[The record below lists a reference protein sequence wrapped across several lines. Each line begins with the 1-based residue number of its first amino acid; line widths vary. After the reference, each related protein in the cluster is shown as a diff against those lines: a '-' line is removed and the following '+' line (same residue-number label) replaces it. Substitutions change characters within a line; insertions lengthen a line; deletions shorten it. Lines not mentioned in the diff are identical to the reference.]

1 MEAGAGGWRI
11 TTIKELLQ
19 DYHDSFNSF
28 FLFFFSFTVNLDLN
42 RFLMGCY

>member
-11 TTIKELLQ
+11 TTIKELLL

-28 FLFFFSFTVNLDLN
+28 FYFFLFTVNLDLD

>member
-11 TTIKELLQ
+11 TTIKELLL

-28 FLFFFSFTVNLDLN
+28 FFFFFIYSEFGL
-42 RFLMGCY
+42 R

>member
-19 DYHDSFNSF
+19 DYHDSFNS
-28 FLFFFSFTVNLDLN
+28 LFIYLFIYSEF
-42 RFLMGCY
+42 